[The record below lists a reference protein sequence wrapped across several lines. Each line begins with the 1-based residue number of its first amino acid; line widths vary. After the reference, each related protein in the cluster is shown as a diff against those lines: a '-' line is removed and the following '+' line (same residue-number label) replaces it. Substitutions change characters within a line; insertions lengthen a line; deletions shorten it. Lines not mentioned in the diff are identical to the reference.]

1 MDIQNIL
8 LQVKSGEMSLETA
21 EQMLEKIP
29 YEDLGYAKLDHHR
42 RIRSGF
48 GEVVFCSGKATDH
61 LVGIYQHFTSR
72 TAVSWAQEPERTSI
86 LL

>member
-1 MDIQNIL
+1 MPVLKSYKEERYMDIQNIL

-29 YEDLGYAKLDHHR
+29 FEDLGYAKLDHHR

-61 LVGIYQHFTSR
+61 L
-72 TAVSWAQEPERTSI
+72 
-86 LL
+86 

>member
-61 LVGIYQHFTSR
+61 LVGIYQHFYQ
-72 TAVSWAQEPERTSI
+72 QE
-86 LL
+86 

>member
-8 LQVKSGEMSLETA
+8 LQGKSGEMSLETA

-48 GEVVFCSGKATDH
+48 GEVVLSLIH
-61 LVGIYQHFTSR
+61 
-72 TAVSWAQEPERTSI
+72 I
-86 LL
+86 LPVAAAGDSFF